1 MLTVTELLM
10 LKTLVQMYSVLKNST
25 VALIQ
30 ITMVSLIKTMSVLK

>member
-25 VALIQ
+25 VAQTQ
-30 ITMVSLIKTMSVLK
+30 ITMVSLIKTMSALK

>member
-10 LKTLVQMYSVLKNST
+10 LKTLAQMCSVLKNST

-30 ITMVSLIKTMSVLK
+30 MATVSLIKTMSALK

>member
-30 ITMVSLIKTMSVLK
+30 MVMVLQIKTMSALK